1 MLLNA
6 YFSAKI
12 KKYRSISKILIDP
25 GFWLPELG
33 SKMSVASKALC
44 SNAFSGIVKHSP
56 KAKLTVVRV
65 ANNDC

>member
-1 MLLNA
+1 MSKNSKFTK
-6 YFSAKI
+6 Y
-12 KKYRSISKILIDP
+12 KKSTALS
-25 GFWLPELG
+25 GAWLPELG

-56 KAKLTVVRV
+56 KAKLTVVRI